1 MEGGIVSE
9 FHKIYNSFP
18 LIENSKGNETAFDC
32 LPFTSEM
39 NLQRSMIS
47 ILRVSQSVIVLLND
61 VGYLRSG
68 FGRVHSP
75 T

>member
-18 LIENSKGNETAFDC
+18 LIENSKENERAFDC

-47 ILRVSQSVIVLLND
+47 IFRVSQPETVLLND

-68 FGRVHSP
+68 IGRVRSP